1 MTILSPSLN
10 LHTLGVA
17 ALLVISVGCTT
28 DNIKESNN
36 TQSPQTT
43 HSNSETVNK
52 ARKPVQTEDY
62 RIAYINATKVFDES
76 PQYQAAR
83 NQLHSEFHTRENA
96 LLTEKKQIK
105 QLEEKLRRNNS
116 MMGESEI
123 KDLEY
128 DIQSRKRK
136 LNNAQKAFREDLSS
150 RQNEEYKKLR
160 QQILEV
166 VRVIGNAE
174 RFDLILA
181 DDVVYYNKR
190 IDISN
195 LVLEKLREQI
205 GQ

>member
-36 TQSPQTT
+36 TQSHQPT
-43 HSNSETVNK
+43 HSSSETENK
-52 ARKPVQTEDY
+52 ARKPLQAEDY
-62 RIAYINATKVFDES
+62 RIAYVNATKVFEES

-96 LLTEKKQIK
+96 LLTEQKQIK

-128 DIQSRKRK
+128 DIQSRRRK
-136 LNNAQKAFREDLSS
+136 LNYAQKAFREDLNS

-160 QQILEV
+160 QQIREV
-166 VRVIGNAE
+166 VREIGNAE
-174 RFDLILA
+174 SFDLILA
-181 DDVVYYNKR
+181 GGVVYYNKR

-195 LVLEKLREQI
+195 LVLDKLREQI